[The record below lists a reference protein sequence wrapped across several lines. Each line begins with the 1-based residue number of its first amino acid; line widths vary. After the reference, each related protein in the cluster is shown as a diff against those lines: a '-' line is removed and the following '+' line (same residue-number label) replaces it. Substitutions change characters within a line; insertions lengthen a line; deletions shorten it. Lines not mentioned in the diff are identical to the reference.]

1 MKLTQSQQEA
11 VEYRGSNLLVS
22 ASAGSGKTEVLARRV
37 VSLIADPEHPCAID
51 RLLVVTFTRA
61 AAAELRIRIARM
73 LRHEADQTHDAVLRD
88 HLRRQEVLVDT
99 ADIGTID
106 AWCGR
111 IVRAHA
117 AEAGVDGQFSVLG
130 DEDARL
136 LRREVLDE
144 LFDWM
149 YTADEPLAQAARDWL
164 RRHSKPGDDFLR
176 EFILKLNRFRENL
189 VDVDKWFTRQRCL
202 YTGHEDE
209 LRADAR
215 QTLTVT
221 LAEECDFQNQ
231 QLSKLLETQLGPDL
245 HECLSQFR
253 QALTDWQSRLNGA
266 EDLLLEILGE
276 IGAFKLKKPRGL
288 SDQDQALFDEV
299 QKRWLKR
306 RLQEHWSRDEV
317 ENMLDTAPAAAAL
330 TTTLLDLE
338 QRYQDMLSSVKRA
351 RTVYEFGDV
360 LRIALDLLR
369 APNGIARRRQQH
381 YEHILVDE
389 YQDTSPVQVEL
400 LQLVTRAES
409 GCSNRFM
416 VGDVKQSIYGFRQAE
431 PRLFA
436 KLVRAFADRPQEG
449 VVRYLSDN
457 FRSHPN
463 LLAGLNRLFAML
475 FDSSLG
481 GTAFDEQER
490 LRARRAEIENV
501 SLDGQ
506 PRIELHIFEQGR
518 RSSDSNHADQD
529 MIPLERLQREALV
542 AARTI
547 RDMLNGGVQIPAPGP
562 DEKLELRPLQLAD
575 IVILVRSA
583 KQNAAVIAGVLREMG
598 IPCLTSGRDALLDS
612 PEVMDI
618 RNVLTLLANRRQ
630 DVPLAAYLRSPMVGL
645 SLTELLHIR
654 AASPKVD
661 FYEAV
666 KHFCDGPDESATKV
680 KTALAQLDRWCTASQ
695 EEELPELLRRI
706 YHETGWLLFAQA
718 LPGGE
723 HRVALLRALEGFA
736 VDFASTGQ
744 HGVAEFDAYLEDLTA
759 AELDPGAA
767 VAAGENVVRIMTIHA
782 AKGLEFPVV
791 FLLNAGGRFNL
802 RRGAEALQCDQATGI
817 GLRFFDYPAR
827 TEARAARHQ
836 IIARREVARDIEEE
850 LRLFY
855 VAATRARERL
865 LVFGHAQAGD
875 WNTTLARFTNQPGP
889 PPLASRLGGRN
900 ALEWMMMGVA
910 ADGMH
915 EAEGDDVP
923 PLLITTHDAAALT
936 TTLLSD
942 ENQPISPP
950 AIEWGPTDDA
960 WVAQGRTLLEN
971 PLDKTLA
978 ELPAV
983 ASVSALKEL
992 ARHDPQ
998 DDTAHVIGADVKELR
1013 VPDFIASDK
1022 KPDGRAVGI
1031 ACHRFLEHADLT
1043 RLATE
1048 EAVRRQ
1054 IDTLVADGRLSTD
1067 GAILIPVAD
1076 VAWFGTT
1083 ATGRRLAT
1091 HATTAR
1097 REVPFVYACPIGHD
1111 DERTIVRGVI
1121 DCLLE
1126 MKTGLVIIDY
1136 KTDRVTN
1143 EAALRERVENYSVQ
1157 MQLYSQAAERIF
1169 VQPVTQAILVFL
1181 RVRQVVEVLGV
1192 SPASSLAQWF
1202 GGK

>member
-1 MKLTQSQQEA
+1 MKLTKSQQEA

-22 ASAGSGKTEVLARRV
+22 ASAGSGKTEVLSRRV
-37 VSLIADPEHPCAID
+37 VSLIADPEQPCAID
-51 RLLVVTFTRA
+51 RLLVVTFTRV
-61 AAAELRIRIARM
+61 AAAELRIRIAHM
-73 LRHEADQTHDAVLRD
+73 LRQEADQTHNAALRD

-130 DEDARL
+130 EEDARL
-136 LRREVLDE
+136 LRQEVLDE
-144 LFDWM
+144 LFDWI
-149 YTADEPLAQAARDWL
+149 YSADEPPARVARDWL
-164 RRHSKPGDDFLR
+164 RRHSKPGDNFLR
-176 EFILKLNRFRENL
+176 DFILKLNRFRENL
-189 VDVDKWFTRQRCL
+189 VDVDEWFTQQRCL
-202 YTGHEDE
+202 CTGTADE

-221 LAEECDFQNQ
+221 LAEECGFQYQ
-231 QLSKLLETQLGPDL
+231 QLSQLLESQLSPEL
-245 HECLSQFR
+245 HECLLQLQ
-253 QALTDWQSRLNGA
+253 QALMDWQSRLNVA
-266 EDLLLEILGE
+266 ENSLLEILDD
-276 IGAFKLKKPRGL
+276 IGSFKLKKPRKL
-288 SDQDQALFDEV
+288 SDQDQALFNEV
-299 QKRWLKR
+299 HKRWLKQ

-338 QRYQDMLSSVKRA
+338 QRYQDMLSSSKRT

-360 LRIALDLLR
+360 LRMALDLLR
-369 APNGIARRRQQH
+369 APNGIARRFQQH

-389 YQDTSPVQVEL
+389 YQDTSPIQVEL
-400 LQLVTRAES
+400 LRLVTRTEP
-409 GCSNRFM
+409 GHSNRFM

-436 KLVRAFADRPQEG
+436 DLVRAFAGRQQEG

-457 FRSHPN
+457 FRSHPY

-475 FDSSLG
+475 FDPSLG

-490 LRARRAEIENV
+490 LQACREEIENA

-506 PRIELHIFEQGR
+506 PRIELHIFEQDR
-518 RSSDSNHADQD
+518 RGSDSNHADQD
-529 MIPLERLQREALV
+529 IVPLERLQREALV

-547 RDMLNGGVQIPAPGP
+547 RDMLNGGVHIPTPGP
-562 DEKLELRPLQLAD
+562 DKKLKLRPLKLVD

-645 SLTELLHIR
+645 SLAELLRIR
-654 AASPKVD
+654 AALPKVA
-661 FYEAV
+661 FYDAV
-666 KHFCDGPDESATKV
+666 KHFCDGSDESAAKV
-680 KTALAQLDRWCTASQ
+680 QAALAQLDRWHTASQ

-706 YHETGWLLFAQA
+706 YHESGWLLFAQA

-736 VDFASTGQ
+736 VDYARIGQ
-744 HGVAEFDAYLEDLTA
+744 HGVAEFDAYLEDLAA

-802 RRGAEALQCDQATGI
+802 RRGMEALQCDQATGI

-827 TEARAARHQ
+827 IEARAARHQ
-836 IIARREVARDIEEE
+836 IIARREVAHDIEEE

-875 WNTTLARFTNQPGP
+875 WDTTLARYTNQPGP

-900 ALEWMMMGVA
+900 TLEWMMMGVA

-915 EAEGDDVP
+915 E
-923 PLLITTHDAAALT
+923 LLVTTHDAAALT
-936 TTLLSD
+936 NTLLSD
-942 ENQPISPP
+942 DNHPTSSPT
-950 AIEWGPTDDA
+950 IEWDSTDDA
-960 WVAQGRTLLEN
+960 WLAQGRVLLEN
-971 PLDKTLA
+971 PLDKILA
-978 ELPAV
+978 NLPAV

-992 ARHDPQ
+992 ARYDPQ
-998 DDTAHVIGADVKELR
+998 DDSAHVVGADIGELR
-1013 VPDFIASDK
+1013 VPDFIVSDK

-1043 RLATE
+1043 RLVNE
-1048 EAVRRQ
+1048 EAVRQQ
-1054 IDTLVADGRLSTD
+1054 IDTLMADRRLS
-1067 GAILIPVAD
+1067 ANEAMLLPVAD
-1076 VAWFGTT
+1076 VVWFGTT
-1083 ATGRRLAT
+1083 PTGRLLAT
-1091 HATTAR
+1091 HATAAR

-1121 DCLLE
+1121 DCLL
-1126 MKTGLVIIDY
+1126 KTEAGLVIIDY
-1136 KTDRVTN
+1136 KTDRVTD
-1143 EAALRERVENYSVQ
+1143 EAALRQRVENYSVQ
-1157 MQLYSQAAERIF
+1157 MQLYAQAAEHIF
-1169 VQPVTQAILVFL
+1169 AQPVTQAILVFL
-1181 RVRQVVEVLGV
+1181 RVRQVVEVPCV
-1192 SPASSLAQWF
+1192 SPASALPQWF
-1202 GGK
+1202 GEK